1 MIIVLQVVG
10 GLAVLLGLAAAI
22 YGIPIQEF
30 SFGNTLIQAGTVGFC
45 TGLILLGLSVVATE
59 LRQLSRRLASVRP
72 AGEPR
77 PRPALPPVAP
87 AAAAP
92 ADGGPLFARDQS
104 APSPANAGPA
114 EVSLAPPGAPP
125 PSPSSSLASPP
136 PWREERVR
144 PDAPPLEPEA
154 AEPAPQQ
161 KQRRNLLF
169 ASTVRKDRER
179 QAPAPDPR
187 VVPPPI
193 EPAPEANEAAPPSF
207 EDAWPKADRA
217 RPPEAAPTPRRPNR
231 MPPPSAEPGAGPA
244 SERTAPG
251 APGGVTV
258 VKSGVVNGMHYSFY
272 SDGSIEA
279 QLSEGTMR
287 FASFDELMAHIGQR
301 S

>member
-59 LRQLSRRLASVRP
+59 LRQLSRRLPSGPRP

-77 PRPALPPVAP
+77 PRAALPSLGPAAAGTAPDGGPLFPRDQPALPPV
-87 AAAAP
+87 
-92 ADGGPLFARDQS
+92 GG
-104 APSPANAGPA
+104 SPAEPSQ
-114 EVSLAPPGAPP
+114 VLPGAPP
-125 PSPSSSLASPP
+125 A
-136 PWREERVR
+136 WRDERAR
-144 PDAPPLEPEA
+144 PDAPPQAPEA
-154 AEPAPQQ
+154 AEAKP
-161 KQRRNLLF
+161 RRNLLF
-169 ASTVRKDRER
+169 SSSVRKDRDR
-179 QAPAPDPR
+179 QAPATDAPMSDPR
-187 VVPPPI
+187 VPPAI
-193 EPAPEANEAAPPSF
+193 EPSADANEAPPPNF

-217 RPPEAAPTPRRPNR
+217 RPPEAPLPRRANR
-231 MPPPSAEPGAGPA
+231 MPPPMPADAGTAAAERAPPA
-244 SERTAPG
+244 

-279 QLSEGTMR
+279 QLTEGTMR
-287 FASFDELMAHIGQR
+287 FASFEDLMAHIGQR